1 MQIDANRSWRSGTL
15 EICICVHID
24 VLQCPATFW
33 TEYDQRLVMQVSIAS
48 LIANLCFL
56 HDCCVVSALVPLLV
70 RMLQIL
76 PWWHGW
82 KDSTPLLHTSS
93 SRRKPTDAWRRLSF
107 MNGDRRR
114 LTLSLTTLGRKP
126 PQENYSKNLA
136 NMRLPRSLESSMLAS
151 NSLTKCR
158 CEHLKVISNPR
169 FGLRIACYSCFER
182 KSW

>member
-1 MQIDANRSWRSGTL
+1 MFKCDKQQRNFTLRMQIVALRDAGVHKSALCILTYKWFKCAIMSGNFLDWVWSTT
-15 EICICVHID
+15 I
-24 VLQCPATFW
+24 
-33 TEYDQRLVMQVSIAS
+33 VMQVSIAS
-48 LIANLCFL
+48 LVANLGFL
-56 HDCCVVSALVPLLV
+56 LDSCVVSALVPLLV

-107 MNGDRRR
+107 MNGDWRR

-158 CEHLKVISNPR
+158 CEHTK
-169 FGLRIACYSCFER
+169 
-182 KSW
+182 K